1 MRSARED
8 LHLTQAELAR
18 RVGISRAAIAEL
30 EAGRIQ
36 QPRAAV
42 FARLS
47 AVLGIPAALLLA
59 ATGVGEAEAA
69 SLVDLEADE
78 LVAMAAMMVRMA
90 DRDRRWL
97 RDRFAELRDRRA
109 RDADATR
116 ELSLCEVQTLSRG
129 AHRERQRRTRDG
141 LRDDRTLALCQ

>member
-1 MRSARED
+1 MRSARER
-8 LHLTQAELAR
+8 LHLTQAEVAR

-47 AVLGIPAALLLA
+47 SVLGIPAALLLA

-69 SLVDLEADE
+69 SLVELEADE
-78 LVAMAAMMVRMA
+78 LVAMAATMVRMA
-90 DRDRRWL
+90 ERDRRWL
-97 RDRFAELRDRRA
+97 RERFAELRELLVLRRA
-109 RDADATR
+109 G
-116 ELSLCEVQTLSRG
+116 ESRAG
-129 AHRERQRRTRDG
+129 ARKR
-141 LRDDRTLALCQ
+141 

>member
-1 MRSARED
+1 MRSAREE

-18 RVGISRAAIAEL
+18 RVGVSRAAIAEL

-59 ATGVGEAEAA
+59 ATGVGGAEAA
-69 SLVDLEADE
+69 SLMEVEADE
-78 LVAMAAMMVRMA
+78 LVAMAATMVRLA
-90 DRDRRWL
+90 DRDRKWL
-97 RDRFAELRDRRA
+97 HDRFAELRELLVLRRA
-109 RDADATR
+109 GHAKDR
-116 ELSLCEVQTLSRG
+116 VQRG
-129 AHRERQRRTRDG
+129 
-141 LRDDRTLALCQ
+141 

>member
-1 MRSARED
+1 MALAVRSARER
-8 LHLTQAELAR
+8 LHLTQAELAH
-18 RVGISRAAIAEL
+18 RVGVSRAAIAEL

-69 SLVDLEADE
+69 SLFELETDE
-78 LVAMAAMMVRMA
+78 LVAMAATMVRLA

-97 RDRFAELRDRRA
+97 RDRFVELRELLVLRRA
-109 RDADATR
+109 GSSQGHARKP
-116 ELSLCEVQTLSRG
+116 
-129 AHRERQRRTRDG
+129 
-141 LRDDRTLALCQ
+141 

>member
-1 MRSARED
+1 MRSAREG

-59 ATGVGEAEAA
+59 ATGIGEAEAA

-78 LVAMAAMMVRMA
+78 LVAMAATMVRMA

-97 RDRFAELRDRRA
+97 RDRFAELRELLVLRRA
-109 RDADATR
+109 GTSKGHAKKR
-116 ELSLCEVQTLSRG
+116 
-129 AHRERQRRTRDG
+129 
-141 LRDDRTLALCQ
+141 

>member
-1 MRSARED
+1 MRSAREG

-47 AVLGIPAALLLA
+47 AVLGIPTALLLA
-59 ATGVGEAEAA
+59 ATGIGEAEAA

-97 RDRFAELRDRRA
+97 RDRFAELRELLVLRRA
-109 RDADATR
+109 GTSKGHAKKR
-116 ELSLCEVQTLSRG
+116 
-129 AHRERQRRTRDG
+129 
-141 LRDDRTLALCQ
+141 

>member
-1 MRSARED
+1 

-59 ATGVGEAEAA
+59 ATGIAEAEAA

-78 LVAMAAMMVRMA
+78 LVAMAATMVRMA

-97 RDRFAELRDRRA
+97 RDRFAELRELLVLRRA
-109 RDADATR
+109 
-116 ELSLCEVQTLSRG
+116 G
-129 AHRERQRRTRDG
+129 APKGHAKKR
-141 LRDDRTLALCQ
+141 

>member
-1 MRSARED
+1 VRSAREG

-69 SLVDLEADE
+69 SLVELEADE
-78 LVAMAAMMVRMA
+78 LVAMAATMVRMA
-90 DRDRRWL
+90 ERDRKWL
-97 RDRFAELRDRRA
+97 RDRFAELRELLVLRRA
-109 RDADATR
+109 GHAKVRTK
-116 ELSLCEVQTLSRG
+116 
-129 AHRERQRRTRDG
+129 RR
-141 LRDDRTLALCQ
+141 

>member
-1 MRSARED
+1 MGSRGSRLA
-8 LHLTQAELAR
+8 LTQAELAR

-69 SLVDLEADE
+69 SLVGLETDE
-78 LVAMAAMMVRMA
+78 LVAMAATMVRMA
-90 DRDRRWL
+90 ERDRKWL
-97 RDRFAELRDRRA
+97 RDRFAELRELLVLRQAGHVRDRAKKR
-109 RDADATR
+109 
-116 ELSLCEVQTLSRG
+116 
-129 AHRERQRRTRDG
+129 
-141 LRDDRTLALCQ
+141 

>member
-1 MRSARED
+1 MRSAREG

-69 SLVDLEADE
+69 SLVELEADE
-78 LVAMAAMMVRMA
+78 LVVMAATMVRMA
-90 DRDRRWL
+90 ERDRRWL
-97 RDRFAELRDRRA
+97 RDRFAELRELLVLRRA
-109 RDADATR
+109 GHTK
-116 ELSLCEVQTLSRG
+116 
-129 AHRERQRRTRDG
+129 ERPKKR
-141 LRDDRTLALCQ
+141 

>member
-1 MRSARED
+1 MRSAREE

-69 SLVDLEADE
+69 SLVELEADE
-78 LVAMAAMMVRMA
+78 LVAMAATMVRLA
-90 DRDRRWL
+90 ERDRKWL
-97 RDRFAELRDRRA
+97 RDRFAELRELLVLRRA
-109 RDADATR
+109 SHAKDR
-116 ELSLCEVQTLSRG
+116 VK
-129 AHRERQRRTRDG
+129 RR
-141 LRDDRTLALCQ
+141 

>member
-1 MRSARED
+1 MRSAREG

-59 ATGVGEAEAA
+59 ATGIGEAEAA

-97 RDRFAELRDRRA
+97 RDRFAELRELLVLRRSA
-109 RDADATR
+109 SSKGRPKKR
-116 ELSLCEVQTLSRG
+116 
-129 AHRERQRRTRDG
+129 
-141 LRDDRTLALCQ
+141 

>member
-1 MRSARED
+1 MRSAREG

-69 SLVDLEADE
+69 SLVELEADE
-78 LVAMAAMMVRMA
+78 LVTMAATMVRLA
-90 DRDRRWL
+90 ERDRKWL
-97 RDRFAELRDRRA
+97 RDRFAELRELLVLRRA
-109 RDADATR
+109 SHAKDR
-116 ELSLCEVQTLSRG
+116 VK
-129 AHRERQRRTRDG
+129 RR
-141 LRDDRTLALCQ
+141 

>member
-1 MRSARED
+1 VRSAREE

-18 RVGISRAAIAEL
+18 RVGVSRAAIAEL

-59 ATGVGEAEAA
+59 ATGVGGTEAA
-69 SLVDLEADE
+69 SLMEVEADE
-78 LVAMAAMMVRMA
+78 LVAMAATMVRMA
-90 DRDRRWL
+90 DRDRKWL
-97 RDRFAELRDRRA
+97 HDRFAELRELLVLRRA
-109 RDADATR
+109 GHTKDR
-116 ELSLCEVQTLSRG
+116 VK
-129 AHRERQRRTRDG
+129 RR
-141 LRDDRTLALCQ
+141 

>member
-1 MRSARED
+1 VRSAREG

-59 ATGVGEAEAA
+59 ATGIGEAEAA

-78 LVAMAAMMVRMA
+78 LVAMAAVMVRMA

-97 RDRFAELRDRRA
+97 RDRFAELRELLVLRRSA
-109 RDADATR
+109 SSKGRPKKR
-116 ELSLCEVQTLSRG
+116 
-129 AHRERQRRTRDG
+129 
-141 LRDDRTLALCQ
+141 

>member
-1 MRSARED
+1 M
-8 LHLTQAELAR
+8 
-18 RVGISRAAIAEL
+18 GISRAAIAEL

-69 SLVDLEADE
+69 SLTGLEGDE
-78 LVAMAAMMVRMA
+78 LVVMAATMVRMA
-90 DRDRRWL
+90 ERDRRWL
-97 RDRFAELRDRRA
+97 RERFAELR
-109 RDADATR
+109 
-116 ELSLCEVQTLSRG
+116 ELLVLRG
-129 AHRERQRRTRDG
+129 ATASKGRTRK
-141 LRDDRTLALCQ
+141 C

>member
-1 MRSARED
+1 MRSAREG

-97 RDRFAELRDRRA
+97 RDRFAELRELLVLRRSA
-109 RDADATR
+109 SSKGRPKKR
-116 ELSLCEVQTLSRG
+116 
-129 AHRERQRRTRDG
+129 
-141 LRDDRTLALCQ
+141 

>member
-1 MRSARED
+1 VRSAREG

-69 SLVDLEADE
+69 SLVELEADE
-78 LVAMAAMMVRMA
+78 LVAMAATMVRLA
-90 DRDRRWL
+90 ERDRKWL
-97 RDRFAELRDRRA
+97 RDRFAELRELLVLRRA
-109 RDADATR
+109 SHAKDR
-116 ELSLCEVQTLSRG
+116 VK
-129 AHRERQRRTRDG
+129 RR
-141 LRDDRTLALCQ
+141 

>member
-69 SLVDLEADE
+69 SLVELEADE
-78 LVAMAAMMVRMA
+78 LVAMAATMVRMA

-97 RDRFAELRDRRA
+97 RDRFGELRELLVLRRA
-109 RDADATR
+109 
-116 ELSLCEVQTLSRG
+116 G
-129 AHRERQRRTRDG
+129 HPKERPKKR
-141 LRDDRTLALCQ
+141 

>member
-1 MRSARED
+1 MRSAREG

-59 ATGVGEAEAA
+59 ATGIGEAEAA

-78 LVAMAAMMVRMA
+78 LVAMAATMVRMA

-97 RDRFAELRDRRA
+97 RDRFAELRELLVLRRA
-109 RDADATR
+109 GTSKGHAK
-116 ELSLCEVQTLSRG
+116 
-129 AHRERQRRTRDG
+129 RR
-141 LRDDRTLALCQ
+141 

>member
-1 MRSARED
+1 

-18 RVGISRAAIAEL
+18 RVGISRAGIAEL

-59 ATGVGEAEAA
+59 ATGVGEADAL
-69 SLVDLEADE
+69 SLVDLEGDE
-78 LVAMAAMMVRMA
+78 LVAMAATMVRLA

-97 RDRFAELRDRRA
+97 HDRFAELR
-109 RDADATR
+109 
-116 ELSLCEVQTLSRG
+116 ELLVL
-129 AHRERQRRTRDG
+129 RRTGPGRPSK
-141 LRDDRTLALCQ
+141 RRR

>member
-1 MRSARED
+1 MALAVRSAREE

-18 RVGISRAAIAEL
+18 RVGVSRAAIAEL

-78 LVAMAAMMVRMA
+78 LVAMAATMVRLA
-90 DRDRRWL
+90 ERDRRWL
-97 RDRFAELRDRRA
+97 RDRFAELRELLVLRRA
-109 RDADATR
+109 GRAKGSTK
-116 ELSLCEVQTLSRG
+116 RG
-129 AHRERQRRTRDG
+129 
-141 LRDDRTLALCQ
+141 

>member
-1 MRSARED
+1 VRSAREG

-47 AVLGIPAALLLA
+47 AVLGIPTALLLA

-69 SLVDLEADE
+69 SLATLEGDE
-78 LVAMAAMMVRMA
+78 LVAMAAAMVRMA
-90 DRDRRWL
+90 ERDRRWL
-97 RDRFAELRDRRA
+97 RDRFAELR
-109 RDADATR
+109 
-116 ELSLCEVQTLSRG
+116 EL
-129 AHRERQRRTRDG
+129 
-141 LRDDRTLALCQ
+141 LALRVAAEPKARGRRR